1 MCGIFGFIARRGAAC
16 DRARFQG
23 ALTRL
28 FKLSEPRGREASG
41 LVIANNGTAQVV
53 KRGSSPSRMLRSR
66 DYGMFL
72 DANLT
77 ALAFTISSLN
87 LNLAAWRWLGLRGG
101 VLLGGAGPGLP
112 NSLDSGGRH

>member
-41 LVIANNGTAQVV
+41 LVIACNGPAQVL
-53 KRGSSPSRMLRSR
+53 KLGSSPSRMLRSR

-77 ALAFTISSLN
+77 ALE
-87 LNLAAWRWLGLRGG
+87 AAPLDDDERAACDTVWQTLH
-101 VLLGGAGPGLP
+101 GPVPRYNRTNARPGT
-112 NSLDSGGRH
+112 